1 MIVSRGGTELIFPS
15 FDEFTAYMGSL
26 GAGFHPLSLGGAA
39 SRLGV
44 TRQRIAGLQK
54 QGKIRS
60 VRVYDSAWDMDSG
73 ARPAAVLV
81 SGADVEAYAKAP
93 KDKGGRSSWKSSR
106 DSDAKRN
113 VV

>member
-1 MIVSRGGTELIFPS
+1 
-15 FDEFTAYMGSL
+15 
-26 GAGFHPLSLGGAA
+26 
-39 SRLGV
+39 
-44 TRQRIAGLQK
+44 
-54 QGKIRS
+54 

-73 ARPAAVLV
+73 ARPVAVLV